1 MSYLT
6 AEQVM
11 SAQKAQVET
20 LFGLTHK
27 AFEGVEKLVELNL
40 QVAKA
45 AMSEAADTTRAALTV
60 KDAQEFM
67 ALQQSLLQPAAE
79 KAAAYSRSVY
89 EIASGTNEE
98 FVRAAEA
105 QFGDLQKSFTTA
117 VDSMVKNAPAGSE
130 TAVGFVKSAMA
141 AANNAMESAQKV
153 AKQAADVADA
163 NFQAV
168 TGSVVKV
175 ASAVQQPKARARRA
189 A

>member
-1 MSYLT
+1 MAYLT
-6 AEQVM
+6 ADQVAA
-11 SAQKAQVET
+11 AQKANVET

-45 AMSEAADTTRAALTV
+45 AMSEAADTTRAALGV
-60 KDAQEFM
+60 KDVQEFM
-67 ALQQSLLQPAAE
+67 ALQQSMLQPAAE
-79 KAAAYSRSVY
+79 KAAASSRNVY
-89 EIASGTNEE
+89 EIANSTNEE
-98 FVRAAEA
+98 FVRVAES
-105 QFGDLQKSFTTA
+105 QFADLQKNFSSA

-141 AANNAMESAQKV
+141 AANNAIESAQKV

>member
-6 AEQVM
+6 PEQVM
-11 SAQKAQVET
+11 AAHKANVET

-40 QVAKA
+40 QAAKLV
-45 AMSEAADTTRAALTV
+45 MTEAADTTRVALGV
-60 KDAQEFM
+60 KDAQELM
-67 ALQQSLLQPAAE
+67 ALQQALMQPAAE
-79 KAAAYSRSVY
+79 KAVAYSRNVY
-89 EIASGTNEE
+89 EIATTTNEE
-98 FVRAAEA
+98 FVRVAET
-105 QFGDLQKSFTTA
+105 QFADLQKSFTSA

-141 AANNAMESAQKV
+141 AANNAIESAQKV

-168 TGSVVKV
+168 AGSVVKV
-175 ASAVQQPKARARRA
+175 AAAQQPKARARRA